1 MCAGLANWRSRQH
14 VSSDDATRALQLLTV
29 AMDVTA
35 VKTCKTDGSRR
46 GSAAQR
52 GQQGDATGGPDE
64 HSVVVPLPRQVVAQQ
79 VFAHHG
85 AVQHGQ
91 AQNEG
96 DEHAVHSKGGRVV
109 GSEHSCWKPAGK
121 RPDGMQA

>member
-64 HSVVVPLPRQVVAQQ
+64 HSVVVPLPRQVVAHRFLLTM
-79 VFAHHG
+79 VLSSTGRPRMKAMSTLCI
-85 AVQHGQ
+85 ARE
-91 AQNEG
+91 EG
-96 DEHAVHSKGGRVV
+96 
-109 GSEHSCWKPAGK
+109 
-121 RPDGMQA
+121 